1 MSVSCRHE
9 IRHYE
14 EIDKRRGKSSVRS
27 GMSIKHY
34 RKPVDTSMDSQ
45 LKEQL
50 EPLLRDLPADQQD
63 VLTRATQWAIDS
75 HQGQQRA
82 SGEPYYHHVLAVAEI
97 LADLNLD
104 YETIAAAMLHDVV
117 EDTDVTLEQVKAEF
131 GPVIARLVD
140 GVTRMERIGE
150 FQEKAQAGSREHVQ
164 AESLR
169 KLLLA
174 MAEDVRVVL
183 IKLAD
188 RLHNMRTLQHL
199 DPERQRRIAQEP
211 HDIYA
216 PLANRLG
223 IWQVKWEL
231 EDLSLR
237 YLEPDAYQQIARQLA
252 EKRTEREHY
261 INKVVAILDAELE
274 KAGITA
280 DISGRPKHINSIWRK
295 MQRKRLDFEQ
305 IFDVR
310 AVRILVKQE
319 KDCYAALGIVHGL
332 WRHIPK
338 EFDDY
343 IANPKENLYR
353 SLHTAVVG
361 PEAKALEIQIRTE
374 EMHRHAELGVAAHW
388 RYKEG
393 GSFDPGYEEKIAWLR
408 QLLEWKD
415 EERSANDF
423 VDRFKSEAFLERVYA
438 LTPQGRIIDL
448 PRGSTPLDFAY
459 AIHSEVGH
467 RCRGAKINGRIVPLT
482 YQLQNGEQVDILTA
496 KQGTPSRDWLNP
508 HLGYLKSSRA
518 RSRVRQWF
526 KREDHEHNVAAGR
539 DITDRELHR
548 LGVTGLSLDKLADRF
563 KFRQVDEFL
572 ATVGRGEIN
581 TGQLANALTE
591 FLPQST
597 EPAIEV
603 PGKKTRKRTAS
614 PGGVEISGVGNLL
627 TTMARCCHPVP
638 NDPIVGYITRGRGVT
653 IHRQDCG
660 NVLRLRGD
668 DRDRLIEVEWGAR
681 DEAGYPVDIT
691 IEAYDR
697 PGLLRDITTVLA
709 NDRINLLGV
718 NTATDIDDGIARMSL
733 TVEIGD
739 IGQLSRILAQIG
751 QLPNVVEAKRRV

>member
-1 MSVSCRHE
+1 
-9 IRHYE
+9 
-14 EIDKRRGKSSVRS
+14 
-27 GMSIKHY
+27 
-34 RKPVDTSMDSQ
+34 MDSRIQ
-45 LKEQL
+45 DRL
-50 EPLLRDLPADQQD
+50 ERLFNGRPEKHRM
-63 VLTRATQWAIDS
+63 VLQKALEWAIDA
-75 HQGQQRA
+75 HHGQERA
-82 SGEPYYHHVLAVAEI
+82 SGEPYYSHALAVAEI
-97 LADLNLD
+97 LTELKLD
-104 YETIAAAMLHDVV
+104 YETLAAAMLHDVV
-117 EDTDVTLEQVKAEF
+117 EDTDLTLEQVRAEF

-150 FQEKAQAGSREHVQ
+150 FQEKTHIGSREHVQ

-199 DPERQRRIAQEP
+199 DPGRQRRIAQET

-237 YLEPDAYQQIARQLA
+237 YLEPEAYQQLARQLA
-252 EKRTEREHY
+252 ETRTDRERY
-261 INKVVAILDAELE
+261 INKVVGILDDELQ
-274 KAGITA
+274 KAGIKA

-310 AVRILVKQE
+310 AVRILVEEE

-361 PEAKALEIQIRTE
+361 PEGKALEIQIRTE

-415 EERSANDF
+415 EEHTANDF
-423 VDRFKSEAFLERVYA
+423 VDRFKSEAFQERVYA

-482 YQLQNGEQVDILTA
+482 WQLHNGEQVDILTA

-508 HLGYLKSSRA
+508 HAGYLKTSRA

-539 DITDRELHR
+539 AITDRELHR
-548 LGVTGLSLDKLADRF
+548 LGVTGLSLEKLADRF
-563 KFRQVDEFL
+563 RIRQVDEFL

-581 TGQLANALTE
+581 SGQLASALTE
-591 FLPQST
+591 YLPAT
-597 EPAIEV
+597 PEPAVEPV
-603 PGKKTRKRTAS
+603 AKKTRGKKTA

-660 NVLRLRGD
+660 NILRLQGED
-668 DRDRLIEVEWGAR
+668 QDRLIEVEWGAGA
-681 DEAGYPVDIT
+681 EAGYPVDISV
-691 IEAYDR
+691 EAYDR
-697 PGLLRDITTVLA
+697 PGLLRDITTVFA
-709 NDRINLLGV
+709 NDRVNVLGV
-718 NTATDIDDGIARMSL
+718 NTTTDTSDGIARMSL
-733 TVEIGD
+733 TVEISD
-739 IGQLSRILAQIG
+739 IGQLSRLLTQIG
-751 QLPNVVEAKRRV
+751 QLPNVVEARRRV

>member
-1 MSVSCRHE
+1 MDILE
-9 IRHYE
+9 T
-14 EIDKRRGKSSVRS
+14 DTDVRERICELFERLS
-27 GMSIKHY
+27 N
-34 RKPVDTSMDSQ
+34 D
-45 LKEQL
+45 EQAL
-50 EPLLRDLPADQQD
+50 IS
-63 VLTRATQWAIDS
+63 RAAEWAIRS
-75 HQGQQRA
+75 HQGQRRA
-82 SGEPYYHHVLAVAEI
+82 SGELYHSHVFAVAEI
-97 LADLNLD
+97 LNDLNLD
-104 YETIAAAMLHDVV
+104 PETIAAAMLHDVV
-117 EDTDVTLEQVKAEF
+117 EDTDTTLDQVKTEF

-150 FQEKAQAGSREHVQ
+150 FQEKTHAGNREHVQ

-199 DPERQRRIAQEP
+199 DPERQRRIARETR
-211 HDIYA
+211 DIYA

-252 EKRTEREHY
+252 ETRTDRERY
-261 INKVVAILDAELE
+261 INKVIRILDAEL
-274 KAGITA
+274 KKSGIRA

-310 AVRILVKQE
+310 AVRVLVEEE

-332 WRHIPK
+332 WRHIPT

-343 IANPKENLYR
+343 IANPKEHLYR

-361 PEAKALEIQIRTE
+361 PEGKALEIQIRTE
-374 EMHRHAELGVAAHW
+374 DMHRHAELGVAAHW

-415 EERSANDF
+415 EEHTANDF
-423 VDRFKSEAFLERVYA
+423 VDRFKSEAFQERVYA

-459 AIHSEVGH
+459 AIHSEVGN

-482 YQLQNGEQVDILTA
+482 YELNNGEQVDILTA

-508 HLGYLKSSRA
+508 HSGYLKTSRA
-518 RSRVRQWF
+518 KARVRSWF
-526 KREDHEHNVAAGR
+526 KRADHEHNVTAGR
-539 DITDRELHR
+539 TITDRELHR
-548 LGVTGLSLDKLADRF
+548 LGISGLKLEKLAEHY
-563 KFRQVDEFL
+563 KFRQLDEFL
-572 ATVGRGEIN
+572 ASVGRGEIT
-581 TGQLANALTE
+581 TGQLANALRE
-591 FLPQST
+591 YLPARP
-597 EPAIEV
+597 EPAIESSV
-603 PGKKTRKRTAS
+603 KRARNKSAAS
-614 PGGVEISGVGNLL
+614 GGVEISGVGNLL
-627 TTMARCCHPVP
+627 TSMARCCHPVP

-660 NVLRLRGD
+660 NILRLQGD
-668 DRDRLIEVEWGAR
+668 DRDRLIEVEWGTN
-681 DEAGYPVDIT
+681 DEAGYPVDISV
-691 IEAYDR
+691 EAYDR
-697 PGLLRDITTVLA
+697 PGLLRDITTVFA
-709 NDRINLLGV
+709 NDRINLMGV
-718 NTATDIDDGIARMSL
+718 NTATDTSDGIARMSL
-733 TVEIGD
+733 TVEISD
-739 IGQLSRILAQIG
+739 IGQLSRVLTRIG
-751 QLPNVVEAKRRV
+751 QLPNVVEAKRKV

>member
-1 MSVSCRHE
+1 MDGHTRDRFDRLFRE
-9 IRHYE
+9 
-14 EIDKRRGKSSVRS
+14 RS
-27 GMSIKHY
+27 ENHRMVLQKAAEWA
-34 RKPVDTSMDSQ
+34 VD
-45 LKEQL
+45 
-50 EPLLRDLPADQQD
+50 A
-63 VLTRATQWAIDS
+63 
-75 HQGQQRA
+75 HHGQKRA
-82 SGEPYYHHVLAVAEI
+82 SGEPYYSHVLAVAEI
-97 LADLNLD
+97 LTELNLD

-140 GVTRMERIGE
+140 GVTRMDRIGE
-150 FQEKAQAGSREHVQ
+150 FQEQTHAGSREHVQ

-199 DPERQRRIAQEP
+199 APERQRRIAQET

-231 EDLSLR
+231 EDLALR
-237 YLEPDAYQQIARQLA
+237 YLEPEAYQQIARQLA
-252 EKRTEREHY
+252 ETRAGRERY
-261 INKVVAILDAELE
+261 INKVIQILDTELQ
-274 KAGITA
+274 KAGIRA

-310 AVRILVKQE
+310 AVRVLVGEE

-332 WRHIPK
+332 WHHIPG

-361 PEAKALEIQIRTE
+361 PEGKALEIQIRTE

-415 EERSANDF
+415 EEHTANDF
-423 VDRFKSEAFLERVYA
+423 VDRFKSEAFQERVYA
-438 LTPQGRIIDL
+438 LTPQGRIVDL
-448 PRGSTPLDFAY
+448 PLGSTPLDFAY
-459 AIHSEVGH
+459 AIHTDVGH
-467 RCRGAKINGRIVPLT
+467 RCRGAKVNGRIVPLT
-482 YQLQNGEQVDILTA
+482 HKLSNGEQVEVLTA
-496 KQGTPSRDWLNP
+496 RQGTPSRDWLNP
-508 HLGYLKSSRA
+508 HQGYLKTSRA

-539 DITDRELHR
+539 DIADRELHR
-548 LGVTGLSLDKLADRF
+548 LGITGLALDRLAEHFR
-563 KFRQVDEFL
+563 FRQVEEFFAAL
-572 ATVGRGEIN
+572 GRGEIN
-581 TGQLANALTE
+581 PGQLANALTE
-591 FLPQST
+591 FI
-597 EPAIEV
+597 PATPKPEV
-603 PGKKTRKRTAS
+603 MTKAKAVRHRRAS

-627 TTMARCCHPVP
+627 TSMARCCHPVP

-653 IHRQDCG
+653 IHRRDCG
-660 NVLRLRGD
+660 NILRLQGE
-668 DRDRLIEVEWGAR
+668 DRDRLIEVAWGAS
-681 DEAGYPVDIT
+681 DEGGYPVDISV
-691 IEAYDR
+691 EAYDR
-697 PGLLRDITTVLA
+697 PGLLRDITAVFA

-718 NTATDIDDGIARMSL
+718 NTATDSHDGIARMSL
-733 TVEIGD
+733 TVEISD
-739 IGQLSRILAQIG
+739 IGQLSRVLTRIG
-751 QLPNVVEAKRRV
+751 QLPNVVEAKRNQK